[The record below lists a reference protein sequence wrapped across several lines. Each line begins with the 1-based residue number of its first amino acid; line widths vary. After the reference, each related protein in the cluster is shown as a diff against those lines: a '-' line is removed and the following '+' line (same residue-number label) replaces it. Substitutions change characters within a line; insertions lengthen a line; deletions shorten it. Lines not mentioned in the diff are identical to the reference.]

1 MAVNITEIGN
11 VYTSLLTKMLTK
23 YDDMWSN
30 NEIDAETYAK
40 LVAQASTQLVQL
52 SADLV
57 QKQEQLDKDIDIKE
71 RNMVLQ
77 ESELADKLLTAAKQ
91 RVLLDEEKETADKQQ
106 LQLDLQNDIE
116 TYKKTVLLVDE
127 HGINAKKIDS
137 FTKDIDIKERQM
149 LEAEATGSKQ
159 RLSIDKDNLLKDD
172 ELDINTKKKAQL
184 DADTAEKLDST
195 VRANTQLND
204 QLLSTA
210 KDRDVKERN
219 IVIQENELS
228 DKLLTSAKQ
237 RILLDE
243 EKETAD
249 KNQALLDVQK
259 DIETYKKDTLLLD
272 EHSIN
277 IKKVDSIVKDIDV
290 KERSTVVQETELSD
304 KLLTTTKQRLSIDKD
319 NLLKDDEL
327 DINIK
332 KKAQLDAD
340 TAERLDSTTRANTQ
354 LTDQLLSTAKD
365 RDVKEREAVVKESE
379 LADKLLTTA
388 EQRKLLVE
396 QEKEAYTNRIIKD
409 KEAVK
414 GGLDKLNKTISN
426 SPEDIYTP
434 KYKTI

>member
-91 RVLLDEEKETADKQQ
+91 RV
-106 LQLDLQNDIE
+106 
-116 TYKKTVLLVDE
+116 
-127 HGINAKKIDS
+127 
-137 FTKDIDIKERQM
+137 
-149 LEAEATGSKQ
+149 
-159 RLSIDKDNLLKDD
+159 
-172 ELDINTKKKAQL
+172 
-184 DADTAEKLDST
+184 
-195 VRANTQLND
+195 
-204 QLLSTA
+204 
-210 KDRDVKERN
+210 
-219 IVIQENELS
+219 
-228 DKLLTSAKQ
+228 
-237 RILLDE
+237 LLDE

-365 RDVKEREAVVKESE
+365 RDVKEREAVVQEKE

-396 QEKEAYTNRIIKD
+396 QEKEAYTSRVIKD

-414 GGLDKLNKTISN
+414 AGLDKLNKIISN
-426 SPEDIYTP
+426 SPEDMYTP
-434 KYKTI
+434 KYEIV